1 MPLRNRQKM
10 LQRSHSLPALQPI
23 RHKSRHRRRVKDA
36 GPNYPA
42 LSMVSFWLTSVSY
55 GGRSSRSPWQILR
68 S

>member
-36 GPNYPA
+36 GPNDPA
-42 LSMVSFWLTSVSY
+42 LSMVSFWLTSV
-55 GGRSSRSPWQILR
+55 
-68 S
+68 